1 MAVHARDAF
10 AAFHTKLDVATSAPA
25 GTPRV
30 LDEPVACIVVLLHF
44 RLDLSKVF
52 LVINDVVPAA
62 FAVGVADM
70 IGSNESVVSLALLF
84 FSFLGRGLL
93 ASSMHVSF
101 LIKVFIVSFGV
112 GIAIGWLGLGI
123 AIAIG
128 IGWIAIAIGI
138 VSFIGHVQADD
149 DDTVIDVCWAVVCC
163 SENTTL
169 IITPAVIACS
179 HSDGHGT
186 VLDSLLHFR
195 DIIHLLPVCSFGDN
209 SLSILVSACIVFSLI
224 RVIFL

>member
-1 MAVHARDAF
+1 MSIVI
-10 AAFHTKLDVATSAPA
+10 L
-25 GTPRV
+25 V
-30 LDEPVACIVVLLHF
+30 LVL
-44 RLDLSKVF
+44 
-52 LVINDVVPAA
+52 NDGVPAA
-62 FAVGVADM
+62 FAVGLVDLT
-70 IGSNESVVSLALLF
+70 GSNESGVLSFAGLILF
-84 FSFLGRGLL
+84 FVCSGLL
-93 ASSMHVSF
+93 ASSVHGVV
-101 LIKVFIVSFGV
+101 LIEIFSVRLWSSIS
-112 GIAIGWLGLGI
+112 
-123 AIAIG
+123 
-128 IGWIAIAIGI
+128 
-138 VSFIGHVQADD
+138 HVQADD